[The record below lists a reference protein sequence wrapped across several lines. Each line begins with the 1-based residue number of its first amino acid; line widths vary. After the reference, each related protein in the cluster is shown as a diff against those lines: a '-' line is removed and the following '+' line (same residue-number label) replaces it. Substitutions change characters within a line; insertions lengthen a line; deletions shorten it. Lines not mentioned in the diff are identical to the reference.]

1 MEQNNINVVYAADDN
16 FIPVM
21 GVSIVSL
28 LKNNRDMSN
37 INVTILATNV
47 SELNKQKVNDLFNKY
62 DRSLPRWIDATNIE
76 DTLGQKVNQDRGSI
90 SQYARIFL
98 AKKLTEFYI

>member
-47 SELNKQKVNDLFNKY
+47 SELNKQIDI
-62 DRSLPRWIDATNIE
+62 SLDGL
-76 DTLGQKVNQDRGSI
+76 TLLILKI
-90 SQYARIFL
+90 H
-98 AKKLTEFYI
+98 

>member
-28 LKNNRDMSN
+28 LK
-37 INVTILATNV
+37 TI
-47 SELNKQKVNDLFNKY
+47 E
-62 DRSLPRWIDATNIE
+62 I
-76 DTLGQKVNQDRGSI
+76 
-90 SQYARIFL
+90 
-98 AKKLTEFYI
+98 

>member
-62 DRSLPRWIDATNIE
+62 DRSLLD
-76 DTLGQKVNQDRGSI
+76 GSMLLI
-90 SQYARIFL
+90 LKIH
-98 AKKLTEFYI
+98 